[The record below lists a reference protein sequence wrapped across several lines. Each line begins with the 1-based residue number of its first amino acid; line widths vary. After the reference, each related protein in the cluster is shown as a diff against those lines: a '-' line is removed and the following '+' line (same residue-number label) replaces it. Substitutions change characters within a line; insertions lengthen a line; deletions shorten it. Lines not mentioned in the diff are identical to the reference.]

1 MYRTTVGSFA
11 RRSRT
16 TSGFATDPAKVPTT
30 AVGGVTPMHGGW
42 IYQVPTL
49 SKPGDSDTWHPE
61 IAARVWATSRVQ
73 VLSSPTALVTR
84 GRGAGQRKYGALEV
98 PPEQLI
104 GIQGDALY
112 TTQVLDWTLPV
123 AVGGGDDGRSGRI
136 RLQGLPAGA
145 AAGPGGLGGPA
156 TPQPAGR
163 AGRLDGRLMPRRP
176 ATPPG
181 EVDARQ
187 LLQDLL
193 AQGRT
198 KTGIARELGRSRRLL
213 DFVLAGQ
220 KPGANLR
227 QGLYELA
234 QTGQVRTP
242 PARRLARTGTP
253 ARVRGRQGQPS
264 VTPPVP
270 VQPAAP
276 PPAAPARRQPDGQSR
291 STDQPEFTQQPLTG
305 PTPSTTNKPSSGRT
319 GNGSSTASKYLAPTW
334 RGTGNGAARSSPRSW
349 TGPGSG

>member
-1 MYRTTVGSFA
+1 MHETWADAREVNLATEWFWTVDILEAVKFTKVASLHPFAYVVGKMLELTDTLQVDGSASVPRRKQAVAAAVRHMYRTDRRVFA

-136 RLQGLPAGA
+136 RCKGYLP
-145 AAGPGGLGGPA
+145 GPLPVPA
-156 TPQPAGR
+156 DWA
-163 AGRLDGRLMPRRP
+163 
-176 ATPPG
+176 
-181 EVDARQ
+181 ARQ
-187 LLQDLL
+187 
-193 AQGRT
+193 
-198 KTGIARELGRSRRLL
+198 RLSQQAEQ
-213 DFVLAGQ
+213 AGW
-220 KPGANLR
+220 
-227 QGLYELA
+227 
-234 QTGQVRTP
+234 
-242 PARRLARTGTP
+242 
-253 ARVRGRQGQPS
+253 
-264 VTPPVP
+264 
-270 VQPAAP
+270 
-276 PPAAPARRQPDGQSR
+276 
-291 STDQPEFTQQPLTG
+291 
-305 PTPSTTNKPSSGRT
+305 
-319 GNGSSTASKYLAPTW
+319 TAD
-334 RGTGNGAARSSPRSW
+334 
-349 TGPGSG
+349 